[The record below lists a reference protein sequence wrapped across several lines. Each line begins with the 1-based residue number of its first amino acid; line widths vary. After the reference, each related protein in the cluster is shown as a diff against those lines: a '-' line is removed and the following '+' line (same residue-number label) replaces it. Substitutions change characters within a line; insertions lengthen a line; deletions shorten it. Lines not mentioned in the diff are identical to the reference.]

1 MLLIFIINFLLA
13 ISTTVG
19 MTIIPFL
26 ITDSLGF
33 SLLILG
39 LIEGSTEF
47 LSNVLRLSNGIL
59 FDKIKNKRVIF
70 IYSTGIAFV
79 AKALLFIPNVWT
91 IAGSKTL
98 ERVANGAFASPRDAY
113 VGENAKNKGL
123 ALGFLSFSKSAGCIL
138 GPLVVSISTLFLGD
152 LKDNLESFVI
162 FCCVAFVC

>member
-39 LIEGSTEF
+39 LIE
-47 LSNVLRLSNGIL
+47 GIL

-162 FCCVAFVC
+162 FCCVLIFLAFIFSFF